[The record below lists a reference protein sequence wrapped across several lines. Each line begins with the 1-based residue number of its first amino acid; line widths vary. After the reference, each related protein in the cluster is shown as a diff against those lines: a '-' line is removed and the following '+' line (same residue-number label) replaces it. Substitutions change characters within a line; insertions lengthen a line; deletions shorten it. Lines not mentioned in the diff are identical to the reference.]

1 MAFSILI
8 KNGTIL
14 DGSGTPPFAA
24 DLGISAGRIEKI
36 GNLTG
41 EAADQIIDA
50 ANLYVTPGF
59 IDLTNHADVY
69 GTLFSVPSQ
78 ESLLKQGVTTILVGN
93 CGESLA
99 PVADKNSL
107 NDLERW
113 TTGFSVPIN
122 WNSISEY
129 YANIENLGVGPNVAT
144 LVGQETLKRNGKNL
158 EEKIF
163 LLEGAMKEGA
173 WGLSSNFS
181 FAERGPTADDEI
193 LALLK
198 IVKKYVGI
206 YKIHLKDEGKNFL
219 PSISVAVSLARASGA
234 RTVVSHLK
242 AIGRDAWGDFGDALQ
257 IFKKA
262 QNDGVDINFDVFPYL
277 RTGSALISF
286 LPSWVRIGTNE
297 EILKRISDKEI
308 SQKIVNE
315 LKIATLHAD
324 RILIASAFKDKSLIG
339 KTLEEISKHSGMP
352 AEELI
357 LEILKINELNVSVFG
372 KTLNGRNLLRAAAE
386 PKSMIS
392 SDGAGYDI
400 DFKRFGDLVHPRSF
414 GAFPRFFGAISAKA
428 KISLAE
434 AVAKMTSLPAKA
446 LGLKDRGT
454 LKQKNIAD
462 IAIFHPEEFKDRA
475 TYGNPYRYA
484 SGLRALIIS
493 GNLAVSN
500 GELAAKRH
508 GLVLRKKN

>member
-14 DGSGTPPFAA
+14 DGSGAEPYAA

-36 GNLTG
+36 GNLAG
-41 EAADQIIDA
+41 ETAERIIDA
-50 ANLYVTPGF
+50 TNLYVTPGF
-59 IDLTNHADVY
+59 IDITNHSDVY

-78 ESLLKQGVTTILVGN
+78 ESLLRQGVTTILVGN

-99 PVADKNSL
+99 PVVRRESL
-107 NDLERW
+107 TELERW

-122 WNSISEY
+122 WNSVAEY
-129 YANIENLGVGPNVAT
+129 YENIENLGVGPNVAT
-144 LVGQETLKRNGKNL
+144 LVGQETLKRNAKTL

-163 LLEGAMKEGA
+163 LLESALREGA

-181 FAERGPTADDEI
+181 FAERGSAADDEI

-198 IVKKYVGI
+198 IIKKYNGL

-219 PSISVAVSLARASGA
+219 PSISAAVSLARASGA

-242 AIGRDAWGDFGDALQ
+242 AIGRDAWGDFGDALK

-262 QNDGVDINFDVFPYL
+262 QSEGVDINFDVSPYL

-286 LPSWVRIGTNE
+286 LPSWARIGTNE

-308 SQKIVNE
+308 SQKIINE
-315 LKIATLHAD
+315 LKSATLHAE
-324 RILIASAFKDKSLIG
+324 RILIASAFKDKSLVG
-339 KTLEEISKHSGMP
+339 KTLEEISKHTGAP
-352 AEELI
+352 AEESI
-357 LEILKINELNVSVFG
+357 LEILKINGLNVSVFG
-372 KTLNGRNLLRAAAE
+372 KTLNGRNLLLALTS
-386 PKSMIS
+386 PGGIVSG
-392 SDGAGYDI
+392 DGSGYDT
-400 DFKRFGDLVHPRSF
+400 DFRRFGDLVHPRSF
-414 GAFPRFFGAISAKA
+414 GAFPRFFSAISAKA

-446 LGLKDRGT
+446 LGLKNRGT
-454 LKQKNIAD
+454 LKPKNIAD
-462 IAIFHPEEFKDRA
+462 IAIFNPAEFKDQA

-484 SGLRALIIS
+484 SGLRFLVIS
-493 GNLAVSN
+493 GNLAVSE
-500 GELAAKRH
+500 GELAAERH